1 MAENE
6 SITLETL
13 QQQREQILTT
23 VNNLTAQKAQ
33 LEEQLTAVRNALST
47 NQGAL
52 QYSNALI
59 TSLTEE
65 GGAAAADGE
74 SDNGTVVLPTPE
86 ETEDESVSL

>member
-13 QQQREQILTT
+13 QQQREQILNT

-33 LEEQLTAVRNALST
+33 LEEQLSAVKNALST

-59 TSLTEE
+59 TSLTPEE
-65 GGAAAADGE
+65 DAPTPDGE

-86 ETEDESVSL
+86 ENEDESVSL

>member
-1 MAENE
+1 MAEND
-6 SITLETL
+6 SITLDTL
-13 QQQREQILTT
+13 QEQREQILST

-59 TSLTEE
+59 TSLTSEE
-65 GGAAAADGE
+65 DARADGE

>member
-1 MAENE
+1 MAEND
-6 SITLETL
+6 SITLDTL
-13 QQQREQILTT
+13 QEQREQILTT

-65 GGAAAADGE
+65 DAAAAADGE

>member
-33 LEEQLTAVRNALST
+33 LEEQLSAVKNALST

-59 TSLTEE
+59 TSLTSEE
-65 GGAAAADGE
+65 DAAVDGE

-86 ETEDESVSL
+86 ENEDESVSL

>member
-13 QQQREQILTT
+13 QQQREQILNT

-33 LEEQLTAVRNALST
+33 LEEQLSAVKNALST

-59 TSLTEE
+59 TSLARLCVANRST
-65 GGAAAADGE
+65 
-74 SDNGTVVLPTPE
+74 
-86 ETEDESVSL
+86 

>member
-1 MAENE
+1 MAEND
-6 SITLETL
+6 SITLDTL
-13 QQQREQILTT
+13 QEQREQILTT

-33 LEEQLTAVRNALST
+33 LEEQLTAVKNAIST

-59 TSLTEE
+59 TSLTSEE
-65 GGAAAADGE
+65 DAPADGE